1 MTRILDIAF
10 TVPAMAG
17 AIVMPLAD
25 LAVSADLALVAGA
38 LVDAVLAVEALGVVA
53 SDLAA
58 ASGMI
63 HFSITLMFAK

>member
-1 MTRILDIAF
+1 
-10 TVPAMAG
+10 
-17 AIVMPLAD
+17 MPLAD
-25 LAVSADLALVAGA
+25 LAVSADLA